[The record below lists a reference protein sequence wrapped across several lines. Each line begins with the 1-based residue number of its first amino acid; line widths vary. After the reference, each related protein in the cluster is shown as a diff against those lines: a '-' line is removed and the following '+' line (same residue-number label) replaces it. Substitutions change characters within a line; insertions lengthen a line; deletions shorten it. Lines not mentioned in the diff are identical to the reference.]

1 MRAVV
6 FDGPGSVSVR
16 DLPDPEPR
24 PGEVRVR
31 PVLTGICG
39 TDRHLLGGGFMATF
53 PLVPGHE
60 IVGEVESLGEGAE
73 RVPVRGT
80 EGLSV
85 GTLVAVDNTDVCG
98 ACESCRRG
106 RPLYCS
112 RFRSL
117 GCNAPGGF
125 AELMTAPAAKCFP
138 LDGLDPA
145 VAVMT
150 EPLAC
155 AIHGADVL
163 ALRPGSD
170 VLLFGAGPTGLLL
183 AQLLLH
189 GGAARITVA
198 APTAHKLE
206 VARSLGVDETVLLDR
221 ADPAGST
228 ARLRRLAPSGF
239 DVVVEATGAPSVLAL
254 CTGLTRTGGTVLVYG
269 MADAE
274 ATVPFSP
281 YDIFARELTVKGSFA
296 QIHCFDRALLEL
308 RTGRVRTDGIITDR
322 FDLAGFGAALDAVAS
337 SSTIK
342 AVVEPQRS

>member
-6 FDGPGSVSVR
+6 FDGPGTVSVR
-16 DLPDPEPR
+16 DLPDPEPG

-31 PVLTGICG
+31 PLLTGICG
-39 TDRHLLGGGFMATF
+39 TDRHLLAGGFMATF

-60 IVGEVESLGEGAE
+60 IVGEVESLGDGAE
-73 RVPVRGT
+73 GVP
-80 EGLSV
+80 V

-106 RPLYCS
+106 KPLYCS

-155 AIHGADVL
+155 AVHGADVL
-163 ALRPGSD
+163 GLRPGSD

-183 AQLLLH
+183 AQLLMH

-198 APTAHKLE
+198 APSEHKLE
-206 VARSLGVDETVLLDR
+206 VARSVGVDETVPVDR
-221 ADPAGST
+221 ADPAVST
-228 ARLRRLAPSGF
+228 RRLREVAPSGF
-239 DVVVEATGAPSVLAL
+239 DVVVEATGAPSVLAI

-269 MADAE
+269 MADERA
-274 ATVPFSP
+274 AVPFSP
-281 YDIFARELTVKGSFA
+281 YQIFARELTVKGSFA

-322 FDLAGFGAALDAVAS
+322 FQLDRFGEALEAVAGS
-337 SSTIK
+337 RTIK
-342 AVVEPQRS
+342 AVVEHP

>member
-16 DLPDPEPR
+16 HVPDPEPG

-31 PVLTGICG
+31 PLVTGVCG
-39 TDRHLLGGGFMATF
+39 TDRHLLAGGFMARF

-60 IVGEVESLGEGAE
+60 VVGEVEALGDGEHSLA
-73 RVPVRGT
+73 
-80 EGLSV
+80 V
-85 GTLVAVDNTDVCG
+85 GDLVAVDNTEVCR
-98 ACESCRRG
+98 ACEACRRG
-106 RPLYCS
+106 QPLYCAS
-112 RFRSL
+112 FRSL

-138 LDGLDPA
+138 LDGLDPD

-155 AIHGADVL
+155 AVHGADVL

-189 GGAARITVA
+189 GGAARVTVA
-198 APTAHKLE
+198 APSEHKLA
-206 VARSLGVDETVLLDR
+206 VARSLGVDETVALDR
-221 ADPAGST
+221 TDPASAA
-228 ARLRRLAPSGF
+228 ARLRDLAPSGF
-239 DVVVEATGAPSVLAL
+239 DAVVEATGAPSVLAL
-254 CTGLTRTGGTVLVYG
+254 CPPLTRTGGTVMVYG
-269 MADAE
+269 MAHE
-274 ATVPFSP
+274 QATVPFSP
-281 YDIFARELTVKGSFA
+281 YEIFSRELRIQGSFA

-322 FDLAGFGAALDAVAS
+322 FGLASFPAALDAVAGS
-337 SSTIK
+337 RTIK
-342 AVVEPQRS
+342 AVVEPQLG

>member
-1 MRAVV
+1 MR
-6 FDGPGSVSVR
+6 P
-16 DLPDPEPR
+16 L
-24 PGEVRVR
+24 
-31 PVLTGICG
+31 LTGICG
-39 TDRHLLGGGFMATF
+39 TDRHLLAGGFMATF

-60 IVGEVESLGEGAE
+60 IVGEVESLGDGAE
-73 RVPVRGT
+73 GVP
-80 EGLSV
+80 V

-106 RPLYCS
+106 KPLYCS

-155 AIHGADVL
+155 AVHGADVL
-163 ALRPGSD
+163 GLRPGSD

-183 AQLLLH
+183 AQLLMH

-198 APTAHKLE
+198 APSEHKLE
-206 VARSLGVDETVLLDR
+206 VARSVGVDETVPVDR
-221 ADPAGST
+221 ADPAAST
-228 ARLRRLAPSGF
+228 RRLREVAPSGF
-239 DVVVEATGAPSVLAL
+239 DVVVEATGAPSVLAI

-269 MADAE
+269 MADERA
-274 ATVPFSP
+274 AVPFSP
-281 YDIFARELTVKGSFA
+281 YQIFARELTVKGSFA

-322 FDLAGFGAALDAVAS
+322 FQLDRFGEALEAVAGS
-337 SSTIK
+337 RTIK
-342 AVVEPQRS
+342 AVVEHP

>member
-6 FDGPGSVSVR
+6 FDGPGTVSVR
-16 DLPDPEPR
+16 ALADPEPG

-31 PVLTGICG
+31 PLLTGICG
-39 TDRHLLGGGFMATF
+39 TDRHLLAGGFMATF

-60 IVGEVESLGEGAE
+60 IVGEVESLGDGAE
-73 RVPVRGT
+73 GVP
-80 EGLSV
+80 V

-106 RPLYCS
+106 KPLYCS

-155 AIHGADVL
+155 AVHGADVL
-163 ALRPGSD
+163 GLRPGSD

-183 AQLLLH
+183 AQLLMH

-198 APTAHKLE
+198 APSEHKLE
-206 VARSLGVDETVLLDR
+206 VARSVGVDETVPVDR
-221 ADPAGST
+221 ADPAAST
-228 ARLRRLAPSGF
+228 RRLREVAPSGF
-239 DVVVEATGAPSVLAL
+239 DVVVEATGAPSVLAI

-269 MADAE
+269 MADERA
-274 ATVPFSP
+274 AVPFSP
-281 YDIFARELTVKGSFA
+281 YQIFARELTVKGSFA

-322 FDLAGFGAALDAVAS
+322 FQLDRFGEALEAVAGS
-337 SSTIK
+337 RTIK
-342 AVVEPQRS
+342 AVVEHP

>member
-6 FDGPGSVSVR
+6 FDGPGVVSVR
-16 DLPDPEPR
+16 EIPDPHPG

-31 PVLTGICG
+31 PVLTGVCG
-39 TDRHLLGGGFMATF
+39 TDRHLLAGGFMARF

-60 IVGEVESLGEGAE
+60 VVGEVESLGDGAE
-73 RVPVRGT
+73 GVRVGD
-80 EGLSV
+80 
-85 GTLVAVDNTDVCG
+85 LVAVDNSDACG

-106 RPLYCS
+106 KPLYCS

-125 AELMTAPAAKCFP
+125 APLMTAPASKCFP

-155 AIHGADVL
+155 AVHGADVL

-189 GGAARITVA
+189 GGAARVTVA
-198 APTAHKLE
+198 APSPHKLD
-206 VARSLGVDETVLLDR
+206 VARALGVDETVVLDR
-221 ADPAGST
+221 AEPQSSVSG
-228 ARLRRLAPSGF
+228 LRRLAPSGF
-239 DVVVEATGAPSVLAL
+239 DVVVEATGSPSVLAL
-254 CTGLTRTGGTVLVYG
+254 CTGLTRIGGTVLVYG
-269 MADAE
+269 MAHEDD
-274 ATVPFSP
+274 TVAFSP
-281 YDIFARELTVKGSFA
+281 YDLFSRELTVKGSFA

-308 RTGRVRTDGIITDR
+308 RTGRVRTDGIVTDR
-322 FDLAGFGAALDAVAS
+322 FPLARFTDALAAVS
-337 SSTIK
+337 GSRSIK
-342 AVVEPQRS
+342 AVVEPQQL

>member
-6 FDGPGSVSVR
+6 FDGPGIVTVR
-16 DLPDPEPR
+16 DLPDPEPGL
-24 PGEVRVR
+24 GEVRMR
-31 PVLTGICG
+31 PILTGICG

-60 IVGEVESLGEGAE
+60 IVGEVEALGD
-73 RVPVRGT
+73 GT

-85 GTLVAVDNTDVCG
+85 GTLVAVDNSDVCG

-106 RPLYCS
+106 KPLYCS

-125 AELMTAPAAKCFP
+125 AELMVAPAAKCFP

-155 AIHGADVL
+155 AVHGADVL

-198 APTAHKLE
+198 APSGHKLD

-221 ADPAGST
+221 ADPSRST
-228 ARLRRLAPSGF
+228 RQLHQLAPSGF
-239 DVVVEATGAPSVLAL
+239 DVVVEATGAPTVLAL
-254 CTGLTRTGGTVLVYG
+254 CPGLTCTGGTVLVYG
-269 MADAE
+269 MADE
-274 ATVPFSP
+274 QDTVAFSP

-322 FDLAGFGAALDAVAS
+322 FDLAGFGSALDAVAGS
-337 SSTIK
+337 RTIK
-342 AVVEPQRS
+342 AVLEPQRP

>member
-6 FDGPGSVSVR
+6 FDAPGSVSLR
-16 DLPDPEPR
+16 DLPDPEAG

-60 IVGEVESLGEGAE
+60 IVGEVEALGEGAE
-73 RVPVRGT
+73 GV
-80 EGLSV
+80 SV

-98 ACESCRRG
+98 ACEYCRRG
-106 RPLYCS
+106 EPLYCS
-112 RFRSL
+112 SFRSL

-138 LDGLDPA
+138 LGGLDPA

-189 GGAARITVA
+189 GGAARVTVA
-198 APTAHKLE
+198 APSQHKLD
-206 VARSLGVDETVLLDR
+206 VASNLGVDETVLLNR
-221 ADPAGST
+221 GNPAEST
-228 ARLRRLAPSGF
+228 GRLRELAPSGF

-254 CTGLTRTGGTVLVYG
+254 CTALTRTGGTVLVYG
-269 MADAE
+269 MADE
-274 ATVPFSP
+274 RDTVPFSP
-281 YDIFARELTVKGSFA
+281 YDLFARELTVKGSFA

-322 FDLAGFGAALDAVAS
+322 FGLDEFRLALDAVAES
-337 SSTIK
+337 RTIK
-342 AVVEPQRS
+342 AVVAPS

>member
-6 FDGPGSVSVR
+6 FDGPGTVSVR
-16 DLPDPEPR
+16 DLADPEPG

-31 PVLTGICG
+31 PLLTGICG
-39 TDRHLLGGGFMATF
+39 TDRHLLAGGFMATF

-60 IVGEVESLGEGAE
+60 IVGEVESLGDGAE
-73 RVPVRGT
+73 GVP
-80 EGLSV
+80 V

-106 RPLYCS
+106 KPLYCS

-155 AIHGADVL
+155 AVHGADVL
-163 ALRPGSD
+163 GLRPGSD

-183 AQLLLH
+183 AQLLMH

-198 APTAHKLE
+198 APSEHKLE
-206 VARSLGVDETVLLDR
+206 VARSVGVDETVPVDR
-221 ADPAGST
+221 ADPAAST
-228 ARLRRLAPSGF
+228 RRLREVAPSGF
-239 DVVVEATGAPSVLAL
+239 DVVVEATGAPSVLAI

-269 MADAE
+269 MADERA
-274 ATVPFSP
+274 AVPFSP
-281 YDIFARELTVKGSFA
+281 YQIFARELTVKGSFA

-322 FDLAGFGAALDAVAS
+322 FQLDRFGEALEAVAGS
-337 SSTIK
+337 RTIK
-342 AVVEPQRS
+342 AVVEHP

>member
-1 MRAVV
+1 
-6 FDGPGSVSVR
+6 
-16 DLPDPEPR
+16 
-24 PGEVRVR
+24 VR
-31 PVLTGICG
+31 PLLTGICG
-39 TDRHLLGGGFMATF
+39 TDRHLLAGGFMATF

-60 IVGEVESLGEGAE
+60 IVGEVESLGDGAE
-73 RVPVRGT
+73 GVP
-80 EGLSV
+80 V

-106 RPLYCS
+106 KPLYCS

-155 AIHGADVL
+155 AVHGADVL
-163 ALRPGSD
+163 GLRPGSD

-183 AQLLLH
+183 AQLLMH

-198 APTAHKLE
+198 APSEHKLE
-206 VARSLGVDETVLLDR
+206 VARSVGVDETVPVDR
-221 ADPAGST
+221 ADPAAST
-228 ARLRRLAPSGF
+228 RRLREVAPSGF
-239 DVVVEATGAPSVLAL
+239 DVVVEATGAPSVLAI

-269 MADAE
+269 MADERA
-274 ATVPFSP
+274 AVPFSP
-281 YDIFARELTVKGSFA
+281 YQIFARELTVKGSFA

-322 FDLAGFGAALDAVAS
+322 FQLDRFGEALEAVAGS
-337 SSTIK
+337 RTIK
-342 AVVEPQRS
+342 AVVEHP